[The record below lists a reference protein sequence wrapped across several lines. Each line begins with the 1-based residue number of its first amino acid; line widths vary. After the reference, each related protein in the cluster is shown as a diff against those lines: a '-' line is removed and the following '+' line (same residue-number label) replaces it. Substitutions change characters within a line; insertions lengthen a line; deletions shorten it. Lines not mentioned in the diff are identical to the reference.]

1 MLLNPNPW
9 WSHLPTNQLNEE
21 EEGFFMVVQK
31 DSFQHSVC
39 GVLEVGPAGHPRRK
53 LPSRWNRDGQVPTRF
68 SARDLGASAKAACLA
83 RSPLFVPVKILRAAL
98 DEANAGEC
106 RGLACA
112 PSFAGL

>member
-39 GVLEVGPAGHPRRK
+39 GVLEVGPVGPSWGGLSDSIRQSRAKSTPILGTKSGSSDESSGSSPRVIFRM
-53 LPSRWNRDGQVPTRF
+53 GQD
-68 SARDLGASAKAACLA
+68 SAERTLGS
-83 RSPLFVPVKILRAAL
+83 
-98 DEANAGEC
+98 G
-106 RGLACA
+106 
-112 PSFAGL
+112 

>member
-39 GVLEVGPAGHPRRK
+39 GVLEVGPVGPSWGGAGCPDWTV
-53 LPSRWNRDGQVPTRF
+53 PGEIDPDSRHEIWE
-68 SARDLGASAKAACLA
+68 L
-83 RSPLFVPVKILRAAL
+83 
-98 DEANAGEC
+98 
-106 RGLACA
+106 
-112 PSFAGL
+112 